1 MNRIVLGTSALGSTV
16 PQPVALKILEAAY
29 DIGIRNFDTAPLYGA
44 GYAPSL
50 LSRLRQN
57 DITISTKFGSS
68 WEPLTR
74 FHLKRLL
81 RARSFSDIWGKTP
94 TRYSNQMREDSAWWS
109 MPVQSGMI
117 ESAVTQL
124 SGKRLDCIFMHGP
137 PVLPSQNDIDELR
150 SFVTSFGATLGICS
164 PTARDLRL
172 LLASSDGIDCL
183 QMHLDDVLSVES
195 TDLQRLLQ
203 KRLWIHGVYS
213 PKAHSRYPDTA
224 NREAACVE
232 FAALSDQIEFVISS
246 KSVVGLGRLARLSE
260 KFSCKPLRTPPTRAI
275 TR

>member
-1 MNRIVLGTSALGSTV
+1 MNHIIFGTSALGSTV

-50 LSRLRQN
+50 LSKLRQN

-68 WEPLTR
+68 WESLTR

-81 RARSFSDIWGKTP
+81 RARSISDLWGKTP
-94 TRYSNQMREDSAWWS
+94 ARYSNQMREDSAWWG
-109 MPVQSGMI
+109 MAVQRGLI

-124 SGKRLDCIFMHGP
+124 RGKRLDCIFMHGP

-164 PTARDLRL
+164 PTARDLRS
-172 LLASSDGIDCL
+172 LLASSDGIDCI
-183 QMHLDDVLSVES
+183 QMHLDDVPSVES
-195 TDLQRLLQ
+195 TGLQSLVQ

-213 PKAHSRYPDTA
+213 PKAQSRYPDTA
-224 NREAACVE
+224 SREAACVE
-232 FAALSDQIEFVISS
+232 IAALSDQVKFVIGS
-246 KSVVGLGRLARLSE
+246 KSVAGLGRLARFSE
-260 KFSCKPLRTPPTRAI
+260 KLSCKP
-275 TR
+275 